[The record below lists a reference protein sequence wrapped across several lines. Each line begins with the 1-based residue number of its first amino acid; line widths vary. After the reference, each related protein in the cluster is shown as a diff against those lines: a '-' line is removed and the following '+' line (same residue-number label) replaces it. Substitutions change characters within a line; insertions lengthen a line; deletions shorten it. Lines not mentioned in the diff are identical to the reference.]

1 MGWQVLYLRPKT
13 EKKMARYCSVMNIEH
28 YLPLRK
34 KTKVFQRRKVTTMI
48 PLFPGYIFAVIE
60 SSRVD
65 GMKRSDF
72 VLKFIAPDNEESLLK
87 ALNQIKT
94 AITVDPEMGAA
105 EKIKKGTKVRII
117 NGPLAGIEGEVST
130 LKGNIKVMLNVDIIG
145 KAAAVET
152 TRECIEVI
160 E

>member
-1 MGWQVLYLRPKT
+1 
-13 EKKMARYCSVMNIEH
+13 
-28 YLPLRK
+28 
-34 KTKVFQRRKVTTMI
+34 MI
-48 PLFPGYIFAVIE
+48 PLFPGYIFALIE
-60 SSRVD
+60 PTLLD
-65 GMKRSDF
+65 GLKRSDF
-72 VLKFIAPDNEESLLK
+72 VLRFIAPENEESLLK
-87 ALNQIKT
+87 TLNQIKT

-117 NGPLAGIEGEVST
+117 NGPLAGIEGEVSS

-160 E
+160 EQ